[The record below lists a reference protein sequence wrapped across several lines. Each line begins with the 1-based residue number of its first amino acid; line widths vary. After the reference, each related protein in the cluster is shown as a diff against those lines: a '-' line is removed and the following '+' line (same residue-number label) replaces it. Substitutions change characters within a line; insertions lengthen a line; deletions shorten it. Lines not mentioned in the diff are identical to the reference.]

1 MEFLYRMCIALST
14 GCIIGF
20 LAGGVKLA
28 LHKKEYPQKKIES
41 TKRLMSRFAA
51 TLKYVTFLLLVLGF
65 IWCCYFLVL
74 GIAQPEQSDYAN
86 NMAELIVAVLTV
98 ISIIFAFVE
107 FLRRADSDGA

>member
-20 LAGGVKLA
+20 LIGGVKVA
-28 LHKKEYPQKKIES
+28 LHKKEYSRKEIES
-41 TKRLMSRFAA
+41 TKKLMSKFAA
-51 TLKYVTFLLLVLGF
+51 VLKYVTFLLLVLGF

-74 GIAQPEQSDYAN
+74 GITQPEQSDYAN
-86 NMAELIVAVLTV
+86 NMAELIVAVLSV

-107 FLRRADSDGA
+107 FLRRADSNGA